1 MRNIEAGRVRMGR
14 RLAVV
19 IAASAVL
26 VAASQMALRAAPTLD
41 YEFFKTR
48 VQPIFLEKRPTHTRC
63 YVCHAESNNGFRLER
78 LSPGATAW
86 TEEQSRKN
94 FEMASKLVNPG
105 DPDTSRLLMQPLAPE
120 GGGNIFHSGGRQFA
134 SKDDPDWKML
144 AAWVNGQKP

>member
-1 MRNIEAGRVRMGR
+1 MGA
-14 RLAVV
+14 RLAAV

-26 VAASQMALRAAPTLD
+26 AAGMASRAAPTLD
-41 YEFFKTR
+41 YEFFKAR

-94 FEMASKLVNPG
+94 FEMTAKLVNPG
-105 DPDTSRLLMQPLAPE
+105 DPDTSRLLLHPLAPE
-120 GGGNIFHSGGRQFA
+120 GGGDVFHSGGRQFG
-134 SKDDPDWKML
+134 SKRDPAWRAL
-144 AAWVNGQKP
+144 AAWVNGATLASPGK